1 MAAAF
6 APDNNNIVGIF
17 QSFVYSVYSPIFR
30 LHDVG
35 GADVGLPSPL
45 RHLVVHNNALSL
57 LLVQINNVHRYQLQ
71 QTQLLFRFCGMLLN
85 LLCR

>member
-6 APDNNNIVGIF
+6 APDNSNIVGIF
-17 QSFVYSVYSPIFR
+17 QTFVYSVYSPIFR

-35 GADVGLPSPL
+35 GADVGLSPPL
-45 RHLVVHNNALSL
+45 RHLVVHNNAFSL
-57 LLVQINNVHRYQLQ
+57 ILVQINNVHRYQLQ
-71 QTQLLFRFCGMLLN
+71 LQTLLFRFCGMLVN

>member
-17 QSFVYSVYSPIFR
+17 QSFVYYSVYSPIFR

-35 GADVGLPSPL
+35 GADVGLLSPL
-45 RHLVVHNNALSL
+45 RHLVVHNNALIVAASCIL
-57 LLVQINNVHRYQLQ
+57 QLTMFTGINCSRRSCYFAFVE
-71 QTQLLFRFCGMLLN
+71 C
-85 LLCR
+85 C